1 MLLPSNRTLNEYQT
15 LVVKMT
21 KNNVIIIHVNYEFFY
36 NMETLLGVVCNV
48 LPLFELVQRLSKF
61 A

>member
-1 MLLPSNRTLNEYQT
+1 MLLPSNITLNEYQT

-21 KNNVIIIHVNYEFFY
+21 KDNVSIIHANYEFFY
-36 NMETLLGVVCNV
+36 NMETLLGVVCHV
-48 LPLFELVQRLSKF
+48 LPLLELLQGLSKF

>member
-1 MLLPSNRTLNEYQT
+1 
-15 LVVKMT
+15 MT
-21 KNNVIIIHVNYEFFY
+21 KDNVSIIHVNYEFFY

-48 LPLFELVQRLSKF
+48 LPLLELVQRLSKF